1 MKKKTYLMIF
11 LASILLISVGCVEK
25 KAEEKLKIEED
36 EVEEI
41 EEDGVEEVEEVE
53 VEKNDEDKDLEE
65 TDQTNKVDKTDKI
78 KEDQTVEETKKT
90 DKKGEINMTLEQL
103 ELPKEG
109 EEIAI
114 IKTNQGD
121 IKLRLFPQAAPKT
134 VENFVT
140 HAKNGYYD
148 GIIFH
153 RVMEDFMI
161 QGGDPTGT
169 GMGGESIWGQA
180 FEDEFDPS
188 FHNLRGSLSM
198 ANSGQNTNGSQF
210 FIVQKTDASD
220 MIPQLKTLG
229 ESAGF
234 PGAVIDAYEELGG
247 TPWLDF
253 KHTVFGQV
261 FEGIDIVDKIAKVK
275 TGANDK
281 PSEDVIME
289 TIEIVE
295 YKK

>member
-1 MKKKTYLMIF
+1 MTKKTYLMIL
-11 LASILLISVGCVEK
+11 LALILLISVGCVKK
-25 KAEEKLKIEED
+25 KAEEELKSQED
-36 EVEEI
+36 EVEEL
-41 EEDGVEEVEEVE
+41 EEVEEIE
-53 VEKNDEDKDLEE
+53 VEKADETKEDNALEE
-65 TDQTNKVDKTDKI
+65 TDKADKADKEDKT
-78 KEDQTVEETKKT
+78 KEDKTVEDTEKI

-114 IKTNQGD
+114 IKTNHGN
-121 IKLRLFPQAAPKT
+121 IKVRLFPQAAPKT

-169 GMGGESIWGQA
+169 GRGGESIWGQA

-198 ANSGQNTNGSQF
+198 ANS
-210 FIVQKTDASD
+210 V
-220 MIPQLKTLG
+220 
-229 ESAGF
+229 
-234 PGAVIDAYEELGG
+234 
-247 TPWLDF
+247 
-253 KHTVFGQV
+253 
-261 FEGIDIVDKIAKVK
+261 
-275 TGANDK
+275 
-281 PSEDVIME
+281 
-289 TIEIVE
+289 
-295 YKK
+295 